1 MRDIRNQT
9 YGDLTELNTSR
20 IILDSV
26 GRDVLGNIAHNYID
40 LLGTSSAI
48 YEKNGDYALGIFSSN
63 WCKKLDESSRALCN
77 TDSNKEALAS
87 GKWLCHESCW
97 TDCAKVSIETGKPV
111 SMECT
116 GGLHIFAVPII
127 ANKEII
133 GSINFGYG
141 QPPQDASKLNEISEK
156 YAIHIDELK
165 QLAESY
171 ESVSPRIIANAQQ
184 MLLTTAALIGSII
197 ERKREVSKE
206 KPEVSDDI
214 IAKWQ
219 KIVDLLAKTFEIPV
233 AVITKV
239 LVSEL
244 EAFVVSAS
252 DGNPYSPG
260 DKWELDTGMY
270 CEHTM
275 KYQEQLLIPNA
286 LEDPA
291 WDQNPDIDI
300 NLVAY
305 LGVPIIWPDGEVFGT
320 FCILDNKNNKF
331 SETSQQM
338 MEQFRTA
345 IEADLKLLIRTHEL
359 KQAYLELEKEKIIL
373 AEVVDERTKE
383 LKEKNKQLERE
394 MKERESMKESLIQSQ
409 KMESIST
416 LAGGIAHDFNN
427 LLGVITGN
435 VSYSLSQLNQGEEL
449 FEVLSDVQEGAK
461 QAQNLT
467 QQLLTF
473 AKGGEPVKK
482 TIDLNQLL
490 KKSSQFAIR
499 GANSRCEFEFSENL
513 FMTKVDSGQI
523 NQVINNLMINA
534 NQAMPHGGIIH
545 IKTENTKF
553 KAEKSIPLP
562 DGQYIKFSIKDQ
574 GIGIS
579 EKNISNIFDPFFT
592 TKQKGSGLG
601 LSTVYSIIQKHNG
614 HIAVYSEIDKGTI
627 FHVYL
632 PASSKDIE
640 KTEGKSETTHQGQG
654 NILIM
659 DDQEPILKMMGRILN
674 RMGYE
679 TAFAIDGSQA
689 IEMYKKA
696 QLSGNS
702 FDLVILDLTI
712 PGGLGGAKTIP
723 ELLKIDPK
731 VKAVVSSG
739 YSNDPIMANYEA
751 YGFCGVVPKPYT
763 KAQLSEVL
771 NRIFRKF
778 G

>member
-1 MRDIRNQT
+1 MRDFKNQS
-9 YGDLTELNTSR
+9 YGDLTKLNTSR

-26 GRDVLGNIAHNYID
+26 GRDVLGNITQNYID

-48 YEKNGDYALGIFSSN
+48 YEKNGDYAFGIFSSN
-63 WCKKLDESSRALCN
+63 WCKKLDEASRTLCN

-97 TDCAKVSIETGKPV
+97 TDCAKVSTETGKPV
-111 SMECT
+111 DIECN
-116 GGLHIFAVPII
+116 GGMHIFAVPII

-141 QPPQDASKLNEISEK
+141 QPPQDASKLNEISGK

-165 QLAESY
+165 QLAVSY
-171 ESVSPRIIANAQQ
+171 EFVSPRIVANAQQ
-184 MLLTTAALIGSII
+184 MLLTIAALIGSII
-197 ERKREVSKE
+197 ERKREGYKK

-214 IAKWQ
+214 VTKWQ
-219 KIVDLLAKTFEIPV
+219 KIIDLLAKIFEIPV
-233 AVITKV
+233 AVVTRV
-239 LVSEL
+239 LVSDL

-252 DGNPYSPG
+252 DGNPYRPG

-275 KYQEQLLIPNA
+275 KNQEQLLIPNA

-291 WDQNPDIDI
+291 WDHNPDIDI

-320 FCILDNKNNKF
+320 FCLLDNKSNKF
-331 SETSQQM
+331 SETCQQM
-338 MEQFRTA
+338 MEQFRSA
-345 IEADLKLLIRTHEL
+345 IEADLKLLIRTNEL
-359 KQAYLELEKEKIIL
+359 NQANLELLKEKIIL
-373 AEVVDERTKE
+373 AELVDKRTKE
-383 LKEKNKQLERE
+383 LKEKNEQLERE

-409 KMESIST
+409 KMESISI

-435 VSYSLSQLNQGEEL
+435 VSYALSQPKRGEEL
-449 FEVLSDVQEGAK
+449 CEVLTDVQEGAK
-461 QAQNLT
+461 QAQTLT

-482 TIDLNQLL
+482 TVDLNQLL
-490 KKSSQFAIR
+490 KQSSQFAIR
-499 GANSRCEFEFSENL
+499 GAKARCEFELSENL

-523 NQVINNLMINA
+523 NQVISNLVINA

-545 IKTENTKF
+545 IKTENIKIED
-553 KAEKSIPLP
+553 EKSIPLP
-562 DGQYIKFSIKDQ
+562 NGQYIKFSIEDQ

-579 EKNISNIFDPFFT
+579 EKNISSIFDPFFT
-592 TKQKGSGLG
+592 TKQKGSGIG
-601 LSTVYSIIQKHNG
+601 LSTVYSIIQKHKG

-632 PASSKDIE
+632 SASSKDIE
-640 KTEGKSETTHQGQG
+640 KTEGESGTTHQGQG
-654 NILIM
+654 KILIM

-679 TAFAIDGSQA
+679 TAFATDGSQA
-689 IEMYKKA
+689 VEMYEKA
-696 QLSGNS
+696 QLFENP

-723 ELLKIDPK
+723 KLLKIDPK
-731 VKAVVSSG
+731 VRAVVSSG
-739 YSNDPIMANYEA
+739 YSNDPIMANYED
-751 YGFCGVVPKPYT
+751 YGFCGVVSKPYT
-763 KAQLSEVL
+763 KEQLSEVL
-771 NRIFRKF
+771 NRIFDKID
-778 G
+778 